1 MFSKSLDKL
10 KTSLKNRIAHLKY
23 QYYFPL
29 VEKIYHKSYL
39 KEANEMFEK
48 SQLTKQKKEVKIPVF
63 VNEKYNK
70 VFQQFCKSEITEF
83 GFESNKTSLCVVLGP
98 KGIGK
103 TSFIRSNLQKLI
115 TQRNKYKVQDA
126 NWYNIQ
132 TFNCSSFGILNYD
145 TFINNFENTLINS
158 IHQQFSK
165 VASNPKLYFQQN
177 ESQFN
182 AINIIKEIL
191 YEQYAKEF
199 LNLYARD
206 MIGAL
211 INDEEIFI
219 KISDHVKIGLS
230 DLFQTKM
237 VEESADFSE
246 VFEQIVEVLQS
257 DFESDGIKTAILICV
272 SLLSRI
278 EYENRPPKLKD
289 VYYRNGLIVN
299 SFLFD
304 AINYLE
310 GYHPCNKTQTQFAQN
325 VIVLENFDNLFCG
338 YQNDVRFYDFQD
350 HLLLRLYS
358 TDRERNHFPVVIESS
373 NSRFFTMEMFD
384 MMHAPYNTYGTI
396 ELYGVP
402 EEQLRSQYDQVFSIR
417 QIDLLKKVIGGN
429 TNTWSRLLENVI
441 LTKKIEQKQSNEKN
455 KAPDQKKQ
463 IVTFSDILN
472 LQTEFFQREYI
483 QFKSKIQQIYL
494 DNTLA
499 QLLDGVD
506 VQDRDIQSEKKQKD
520 PAENDKI
527 ITFYLIDTLNTLVK
541 NYGTLQTGSEYAQF
555 RILENH
561 VVKAL
566 LSQNILYSRYYYSYI
581 MFDKYVYNSF
591 AKKYVQEL
599 WSSLSLKE
607 KIDYFIWWKKN
618 GIEKS
623 SLLVYNISGLGY
635 EDQPMNAKDFQ
646 NFKLNPELF
655 QEKGIDYQVE
665 YLTIKEILISKLLKK

>member
-1 MFSKSLDKL
+1 MFSKSFDKL
-10 KTSLKNRIAHLKY
+10 KTSLSNRFNYLKY
-23 QYYFPL
+23 KYYFPV
-29 VEKIYHKSYL
+29 VEKIQYRQSL
-39 KEANEMFEK
+39 KEADETFEK
-48 SQLTKQKKEVKIPVF
+48 SQLAKQKKEIKIPVF
-63 VNEKYNK
+63 VNEKHNK
-70 VFQQFCKSEITEF
+70 VFQEFCKSEITEL
-83 GFESNKTSLCVVLGP
+83 GFEQQKTSLCIVLGP

-115 TQRNKYKVQDA
+115 SQKNKYKVQDP
-126 NWYNIQ
+126 NWFNIQ

-165 VASNPKLYFQQN
+165 VASNPQLYFQQD
-177 ESQFN
+177 EPQFD
-182 AINIIKEIL
+182 AISIIKEIL

-199 LNLYARD
+199 INLYARD
-206 MIGAL
+206 MIPAL

-230 DLFQTKM
+230 DIFHTKM
-237 VEESADFSE
+237 IEESADFSE
-246 VFEQIVEVLQS
+246 VFAQIVEVLQS

-272 SLLSRI
+272 SLLARI

-289 VYYRNGLIVN
+289 VYYRDGLIVN

-325 VIVLENFDNLFCG
+325 IVVLENFDNLFCG

-350 HLLLRLYS
+350 HILLRLYS
-358 TDRERNHFPVVIESS
+358 THRERNHFPVVIESA

-384 MMHAPYNTYGTI
+384 MMHAAYNTYGTI

-402 EEQLRSQYDQVFSIR
+402 EEQLSSQYNQIFSRR

-441 LTKKIEQKQSNEKN
+441 LTQKN
-455 KAPDQKKQ
+455 KQEKQIDQNNKQ

-472 LQTEFFQREYI
+472 LKTEFFQKEYI
-483 QFKSKIQQIYL
+483 QFKSKIQSIYL

-506 VQDRDIQSEKKQKD
+506 IQDRDIQSEKKQKD

-527 ITFYLIDTLNTLVK
+527 IKFYLIDTLNTLVA
-541 NYGTLQTGSEYAQF
+541 NYGTLQLASEYAQF

-566 LSQNILYSRYYYSYI
+566 LSANILYSRYYYSYI

-591 AKKYVQEL
+591 AKKYVDEL

-623 SLLVYNISGLGY
+623 SLLVYNIKGLGY
-635 EDQPMNAKDFQ
+635 QDEPMNAKDFQ

-655 QEKGIDYQVE
+655 QEKGIE
-665 YLTIKEILISKLLKK
+665 YKVQYFTIRDTLINKFLKK

>member
-10 KTSLKNRIAHLKY
+10 KTSLKNRIQNLKY
-23 QYYFPL
+23 KYYFPV
-29 VEKIYHKSYL
+29 VEKIYYQSYL
-39 KEANEMFEK
+39 KEANEIFEK
-48 SQLTKQKKEVKIPVF
+48 SQLSKQKKEIKIPVF
-63 VNEKYNK
+63 INEKYNK
-70 VFQQFCKSEITEF
+70 VFQEFCKSEITEF
-83 GFESNKTSLCVVLGP
+83 GFEQNKTSLCVVLGP

-115 TQRNKYKVQDA
+115 SQRNKYKVQDP
-126 NWYNIQ
+126 NWYNIY

-145 TFINNFENTLINS
+145 TFINNFENALINS

-165 VASNPKLYFQQN
+165 VASNPELYFQQD
-177 ESQFN
+177 EPQFD
-182 AINIIKEIL
+182 AISIIKEIL

-206 MIGAL
+206 MIPAL

-230 DLFQTKM
+230 DIFHTKM
-237 VEESADFSE
+237 IEESADFSE
-246 VFEQIVEVLQS
+246 VFAQIVEVLQS

-272 SLLSRI
+272 SLLARI

-325 VIVLENFDNLFCG
+325 VVVLENFDNLFCS

-358 TDRERNHFPVVIESS
+358 THRERNHFPVVIESA

-402 EEQLRSQYDQVFSIR
+402 EEQLISQYNQIFSIR

-441 LTKKIEQKQSNEKN
+441 LTKNKEQKQDNQNQNVVNQN
-455 KAPDQKKQ
+455 KQV
-463 IVTFSDILN
+463 VTFSDILN
-472 LQTEFFQREYI
+472 LQTEFFEREYI
-483 QFKSKIQQIYL
+483 QFKSKIQSIYL

-499 QLLDGVD
+499 QLLDGID
-506 VQDRDIQSEKKQKD
+506 AQDRDIQSEKKQKD
-520 PAENDKI
+520 PAENDEI
-527 ITFYLIDTLNTLVK
+527 IKFYLIDTFKTFVK
-541 NYGTLQTGSEYAQF
+541 NYGTLQLSSEYAQF

-566 LSQNILYSRYYYSYI
+566 LSANILYSRYYYSYI
-581 MFDKYVYNSF
+581 MFDKFVYNSF
-591 AKKYVQEL
+591 AKKYIDEL

-618 GIEKS
+618 GIEKN
-623 SLLVYNISGLGY
+623 SLLVYNISQY
-635 EDQPMNAKDFQ
+635 EYKDRPMNAKHFQ
-646 NFKLNPELF
+646 DYKLNPELF
-655 QEKGIDYQVE
+655 QSKGIDFKVQH
-665 YLTIKEILISKLLKK
+665 LNAREILYSKLFKK